1 MTVELRKNAAMRQRA
16 MGTCQHQLFRMRE
29 EGARVFDA
37 SGAGGLKLAQLGT
50 QTIPG
55 DDPVASRQAKIIP
68 NSSQYAH
75 ARSLELHAPLPAGW
89 PRFACERPALVFG
102 IRWIII
108 KLRRQES
115 WQPSPTATI
124 RPIISV
130 KFHHKHTGKVRASSE
145 QPWNKTLK
153 LLIIS
158 HLVCVEEHVTD
169 GANNFASV
177 IQNGNSY
184 QPNLVN
190 GCFRRRHV
198 RSHGYP
204 VVYRCWLANGHFGSK
219 GAQLGPEAVKVK
231 HFGSPVVSMID
242 LLCLLLGEEFRGV

>member
-108 KLRRQES
+108 KLR
-115 WQPSPTATI
+115 
-124 RPIISV
+124 
-130 KFHHKHTGKVRASSE
+130 
-145 QPWNKTLK
+145 
-153 LLIIS
+153 
-158 HLVCVEEHVTD
+158 HVTD

-204 VVYRCWLANGHFGSK
+204 VVYRCWVANGIKGFLVVVREVYLAISVLN